1 MHTRVAT
8 PKAPSAI
15 GPYSQAICTGDR
27 LYISGQLGVD
37 AATGTLPETFAE
49 QAGNVMKNI
58 GFILAEAGFDF
69 TNIVKT
75 TIFLDDL
82 ENFGAVNEIYGAYFP
97 DYKPARSC
105 FEVSRLP
112 KNAKVE
118 IEVIAER

>member
-1 MHTRVAT
+1 MHTQVTTA
-8 PKAPSAI
+8 KAPSAI
-15 GPYSQAICTGDR
+15 GPYSQAICTGNR

-37 AATGTLPETFAE
+37 ASTGTLPETFEE

-58 GFILAEAGFDF
+58 KFLLVEAGFDF

-75 TIFLDDL
+75 TIFLADL
-82 ENFGAVNEIYGAYFP
+82 ENFGVVNEIYGAYFP

-112 KNAKVE
+112 KNAQIE